1 MREVIHVQAG
11 QCGNQ
16 IGQKFWET
24 ISQEH
29 GIDVNGNYCGDNDL
43 QLERIDVFYN
53 EGYQGKYVPRAVLVD
68 LEPATMDVIRAS
80 PYGKIFRPDNFI

>member
-1 MREVIHVQAG
+1 MREIIHIQAG

-29 GIDVNGNYCGDNDL
+29 GLDATGAYSGDNDL
-43 QLERIDVFYN
+43 QLERINVYYN
-53 EGYQGKYVPRAVLVD
+53 EGSTGQYVPR
-68 LEPATMDVIRAS
+68 
-80 PYGKIFRPDNFI
+80 

>member
-1 MREVIHVQAG
+1 MREIIHLQAG

-29 GIDVNGNYCGDNDL
+29 GIDTNGNYCGDNDV
-43 QLERIDVFYN
+43 QLERINVFYN
-53 EGYQGKYVPRAVLVD
+53 EGSQGKYVPR
-68 LEPATMDVIRAS
+68 
-80 PYGKIFRPDNFI
+80 